1 MNKRDAV
8 NEILLSLNELP
19 LDTTD
24 LIEDIGIAVIV
35 DKELDIA
42 NKKVLSY
49 GWNFNSLVH
58 TLVPDVQGY
67 IVIPNTFLS
76 VDGDSAYVVRD
87 WKLYDVANRTF
98 KFTESVDAKV
108 IESIV
113 FDDVPYHVANY
124 IVQVASLQAY
134 INIIGNS
141 DDISLRN
148 NAVQLARIE
157 AIREDAN
164 KISGNLLANQYATDL
179 LDRTGI

>member
-1 MNKRDAV
+1 MNKRDAI

-42 NKKVLSY
+42 KRKVLSY
-49 GWNFNSLVH
+49 GWNFNSLTH
-58 TLVPDVQGY
+58 TLIPDIQGY

-76 VDGDSAYVVRD
+76 VDGNEAYVVRD
-87 WKLYDVANRTF
+87 WKLFDVANKTF
-98 KFTESVDAKV
+98 KFSDSVEVKV
-108 IESIV
+108 IEDII
-113 FDDVPYHVANY
+113 FDDIPYHVANY
-124 IVQVASLQAY
+124 IVQVASLQSY

-148 NAVQLARIE
+148 NAVQMAKIE
-157 AIREDAN
+157 AFRDDAN
-164 KISGNLLANQYATDL
+164 KRNGNLLNSQRSTDL
-179 LDRTGI
+179 LDRSGL